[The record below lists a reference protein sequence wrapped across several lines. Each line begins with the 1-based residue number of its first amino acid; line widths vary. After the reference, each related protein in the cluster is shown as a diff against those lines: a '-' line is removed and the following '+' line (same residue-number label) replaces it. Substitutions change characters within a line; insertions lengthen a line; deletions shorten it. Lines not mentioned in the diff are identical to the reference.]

1 LLLILAGCNV
11 SGVPSSGSN
20 SSTGSP
26 TSTSSNAAPTHNDL
40 SNPTNP
46 SNQGNP
52 SPTDTPG
59 AGVAKIERALSSNP
73 AVTFRYAGVDFTVK
87 KALITNELP
96 HFQGH
101 YSDTDATIYLTLS
114 GSNESKD
121 YARITS
127 GLLVLTLDGNQYK
140 QPLGTGIQSRDTQS
154 ADFEW
159 DNVPLATDWKS
170 ATLNINEEDKEPV
183 TVTLDNP
190 QPPRYPIKLTP
201 GADAVAGSIPITYSV
216 SLAQMSLDGIGADS
230 QMGQVATDMRFVIVN
245 FTATNQSSNR
255 DAYLGPEDVALL
267 ADNKPVRSDWMDPAA
282 DAIKPMLADK
292 LTVWFEVPADTKSL
306 VFEVGPAD
314 APSQIPLAMP

>member
-1 LLLILAGCNV
+1 MKTVPSKILFRSALFSPALVLLLILAGCNV
-11 SGVPSSGSN
+11 SGVPSSSSN
-20 SSTGSP
+20 TSTGSP
-26 TSTSSNAAPTHNDL
+26 NSTSPSVAPTRND
-40 SNPTNP
+40 P
-46 SNQGNP
+46 SNLNNTNNTNNPGNP
-52 SPTDTPG
+52 SPTDAPG

-159 DNVPLATDWKS
+159 DNVPLATDWKG

-183 TVTLDNP
+183 TVALDNP
-190 QPPRYPIKLTP
+190 QPSKYPIKLTP

-267 ADNKPVRSDWMDPAA
+267 ADNKPVRSDWM
-282 DAIKPMLADK
+282 
-292 LTVWFEVPADTKSL
+292 
-306 VFEVGPAD
+306 
-314 APSQIPLAMP
+314 APRS